1 MCCIWAWQEVNRD
14 FSDIVSTCVLTTRQS
29 ISSFYMMS
37 HDVFGVKSR
46 KEHRANARRGR
57 ELWPF
62 QLKWLLPSFSCWIML
77 PGWVM
82 FLDPCK
88 DQWFIP
94 ALNQARR
101 PPLSH
106 LCLPVCTDPVSSSDC
121 PSPCLFCPHTEASL
135 HPWEV
140 NFVNGRRHES
150 LGPQGVTVFMDQTS
164 LVIYKH

>member
-1 MCCIWAWQEVNRD
+1 MCCIWAWQEVNTD
-14 FSDIVSTCVLTTRQS
+14 FSDFVSTCVLTTRQS

-37 HDVFGVKSR
+37 HDVSGSNLGKSTAPPQGGGVNYGLSGL
-46 KEHRANARRGR
+46 N
-57 ELWPF
+57 
-62 QLKWLLPSFSCWIML
+62 WLLPSLSCWIML

-82 FLDPCK
+82 FLDPCE

-150 LGPQGVTVFMDQTS
+150 LGPPGCNTLHGPDVS
-164 LVIYKH
+164 GYI